1 MWPNSQ
7 FPVNMA
13 TLTEETFTGK
23 FHFCGRVLNT
33 PLAYTYIYIYNIYI
47 LCTIKETVLSFL
59 VTNRFRIAV

>member
-47 LCTIKETVLSFL
+47 YYVQLRKPYYLS
-59 VTNRFRIAV
+59 

>member
-47 LCTIKETVLSFL
+47 YIMY
-59 VTNRFRIAV
+59 N